1 MWVCLNEDICTNR
14 IQILKPK
21 SFFQRKGLLA
31 VNITGHIFK
40 TTDEPDTAVE
50 MCIIT
55 NKHTEVC

>member
-1 MWVCLNEDICTNR
+1 MKTYVQTGFKYLN
-14 IQILKPK
+14 L
-21 SFFQRKGLLA
+21 SLFFREKGLLA